1 VSYAS
6 VADVATQLMVAAL
19 TAVQEAKATA
29 LLPLADRVINRAG
42 TDVAGRVAAD
52 ADFAAVVRV
61 IAASL
66 VARALTEEGGA
77 TETRRSIDDFM
88 ESTRREVPASEGMV
102 LTDYEL
108 DLLAEDDVDATV
120 AAFSVI
126 PGGSDP
132 YLTMPDPLGT
142 YPLVPGFG
150 RL

>member
-29 LLPLADRVINRAG
+29 LLPLADRVINRNG
-42 TDVAGRVAAD
+42 TDIPARVLAD

-77 TETRRSIDDFM
+77 TETQESIDDY
-88 ESTRREVPASEGMV
+88 STRTRREVPASEGMV

-120 AAFSVI
+120 AAFSVV

-142 YPLVPGFG
+142 YPMVSPY
-150 RL
+150 R

>member
-6 VADVATQLMVAAL
+6 VADVATQLLLASL
-19 TAVQEAKATA
+19 SAVQEAKATA

-42 TDVAGRVAAD
+42 TDVAARVAAD

-77 TETRRSIDDFM
+77 TETQEAVDDY
-88 ESTRREVPASEGMV
+88 SYRTRREVPASEGMV

-132 YLTMPDPLGT
+132 YLTMPDPLGS
-142 YPLVPGFG
+142 YPLVTGYW
-150 RL
+150 R

>member
-6 VADVATQLMVAAL
+6 VSDVAVQMLVTSL
-19 TAVQEAKATA
+19 TALQELKATA

-42 TDVAGRVAAD
+42 TDIAARVAAD
-52 ADFAAVVRV
+52 ATFAAVVRV
-61 IAASL
+61 VAASL

-77 TETRRSIDDFM
+77 TETQESIDDYSFRA
-88 ESTRREVPASEGMV
+88 RRETPASEGMV

-142 YPLVPGFG
+142 YPLAYPLGW
-150 RL
+150 R